1 MKQLLAILRKEL
13 KDSLRDRR
21 SVFAALL
28 VPVLIPLMLGVA
40 FGAMAHDGKKG
51 RPLVITLSGGER
63 APTLVS
69 FLKEAGATIQPAPAN
84 FEALVRDGKLDS
96 VLVVP
101 EKYGDEFVSARP
113 AKLELVADFSRS
125 SAEETIIR
133 VKEVI
138 GRYSGQ
144 VSGLRLLA
152 RGVSP
157 ELAQAVDLQ
166 EKDLSTQRSRSAIL
180 LGMIPMIL
188 MMVILI
194 AGVYVAVD
202 STAGE
207 RERGSLEPLL
217 LNPVRRQTLVFGK
230 WLAVLVFTVGGFGLT
245 LASVLVVL
253 NLIPLQNI
261 GISLGIGGREI
272 VMILLIALPFAI
284 FISAL
289 ELLLATFARTVRE
302 GQLYLSLL
310 PLVPLLP
317 TMLMELRHVGPA
329 TWMST
334 IPVLGQQVLF
344 ASLMRGENGP
354 PFGLLIATAVSVTLT
369 VVCLERTAR
378 LLKDEKIVL
387 AR

>member
-28 VPVLIPLMLGVA
+28 VPFLIPLMLGIG
-40 FGAMAHDGKKG
+40 FGVMAHDGKKG
-51 RPLVITLSGGER
+51 RPLTITLSGGER
-63 APTLVS
+63 APSLVS
-69 FLKEAGATIQPAPAN
+69 FLKQEGATIQPAPAD
-84 FEALVRDGKLDS
+84 FEALVRDGKLDA
-96 VLVVP
+96 VVVVP
-101 EKYGDEFVSARP
+101 EKYGEEFVSARP
-113 AKLELVADFSRS
+113 AKLKLVADFSRG
-125 SAEETIIR
+125 SAEETILR
-133 VKEVI
+133 VTQVI
-138 GRYSGQ
+138 GRYSSQ

-157 ELAQAVDLQ
+157 EVAQAVDLQ
-166 EKDLSTQRSRSAIL
+166 ETDLSTQKSRSAVL

-188 MMVILI
+188 MTVILI

-217 LNPVRRQTLVFGK
+217 LNPVRRQTLVSGK
-230 WLAVLVFTVGGFGLT
+230 WLAVVAFTVGGFGLT
-245 LASVLVVL
+245 LASILVVL
-253 NLIPLQNI
+253 NAIPLQNI
-261 GISLGIGGREI
+261 GISLGIGARE
-272 VMILLIALPFAI
+272 VMIILLIALPFAI

-317 TMLMELRHVGPA
+317 TMLMEFRHVNPA
-329 TWMST
+329 TWMSAV
-334 IPVLGQQVLF
+334 PVLGQQVLF

-354 PFGLLIATAVSVTLT
+354 PFGLLIAATVSVTLA
-369 VVCLERTAR
+369 VVCLTHTAR
-378 LLKDEKIVL
+378 LLEDEKIVL

>member
-1 MKQLLAILRKEL
+1 MKQLFAILRKEL

-28 VPVLIPLMLGVA
+28 VPVLIPVMLGA
-40 FGAMAHDGKKG
+40 GFGALAHDGKKG
-51 RPLVITLSGGER
+51 RPLIITLSGGER
-63 APTLVS
+63 APSLVS
-69 FLKEAGATIQPAPAN
+69 FLKQEGAAIQPAPAD
-84 FEALVRDGKLDS
+84 FEALIRDGKLDA
-96 VLVVP
+96 VVVVP
-101 EKYGDEFVSARP
+101 EKYGEEFISARP
-113 AKLELVADFSRS
+113 AKLKLVADFSRS
-125 SAEETIIR
+125 SAEDTILR
-133 VKEVI
+133 VTQVI
-138 GRYSGQ
+138 GLYSSQ

-157 ELAQAVDLQ
+157 EVAQAVDLQ
-166 EKDLSTQRSRSAIL
+166 ETDLSTQKSRSATL
-180 LGMIPMIL
+180 LGIIPMIL
-188 MMVILI
+188 MIVILI

-217 LNPVRRQTLVFGK
+217 LNPVRRQTLVTGK
-230 WLAVLVFTVGGFGLT
+230 WLAVVAFTVGGFGLT
-245 LASVLVVL
+245 LASILVVL

-261 GISLGIGGREI
+261 GISLGIGAREVVI
-272 VMILLIALPFAI
+272 ILLIALPFAI

-289 ELLLATFARTVRE
+289 ELLLATFARSVRE

-317 TMLMELRHVGPA
+317 TMLMEFRHVNPA
-329 TWMST
+329 TWMSA
-334 IPVLGQQVLF
+334 IPLLGQQVLF

-354 PFGLLIATAVSVTLT
+354 PFGLFIAAAVSLVLTAV
-369 VVCLERTAR
+369 CLKRTAQ
-378 LLKDEKIVL
+378 LLEDEKIVL

>member
-28 VPVLIPLMLGVA
+28 VPFLIPLMLGVV
-40 FGAMAHDGKKG
+40 FGSMAHDGKKG
-51 RPLVITLSGGER
+51 RPLIITLSGGER
-63 APTLVS
+63 APSLVS
-69 FLKEAGATIQPAPAN
+69 FLKQEGATIQPAPAD
-84 FEALVRDGKLDS
+84 FEALVRDGKLDA
-96 VLVVP
+96 VVVVP
-101 EKYGDEFVSARP
+101 EKYGEEFVSARP
-113 AKLELVADFSRS
+113 AKLKLVADFSRS
-125 SAEETIIR
+125 SAEDTILR
-133 VKEVI
+133 VAQVI
-138 GRYSGQ
+138 GRYSSQ

-157 ELAQAVDLQ
+157 EVAQAIDLQ
-166 EKDLSTQRSRSAIL
+166 ETDLSTQKSRSATL
-180 LGMIPMIL
+180 LGIIPTIL
-188 MMVILI
+188 MTVILI

-217 LNPVRRQTLVFGK
+217 LNPVPRQTLVSGK
-230 WLAVLVFTVGGFGLT
+230 WLAVVAFTVGGFGLT
-245 LASVLVVL
+245 LASILVVL

-261 GISLGIGGREI
+261 GISLGIGAREVVI
-272 VMILLIALPFAI
+272 ILLIALPFSI

-302 GQLYLSLL
+302 GQTYLSLL

-317 TMLMELRHVGPA
+317 TMLMEFRHVNPA
-329 TWMST
+329 TWMSA
-334 IPVLGQQVLF
+334 IPLLGQQVLF

-354 PFGLLIATAVSVTLT
+354 PFGLFIAATVSVTLA
-369 VVCLERTAR
+369 VVCLKHTAR
-378 LLKDEKIVL
+378 LLEDEKIVL

>member
-1 MKQLLAILRKEL
+1 MKQLLAIWRKEL

-28 VPVLIPLMLGVA
+28 VPVLIPLMLGIV
-40 FGAMAHDGKKG
+40 FGSMAHDGKKG
-51 RPLVITLSGGER
+51 RPLIITLSGGER
-63 APTLVS
+63 APSLVS
-69 FLKEAGATIQPAPAN
+69 FLKEAGVTIQPAPAE
-84 FEALVRDGKLDS
+84 FEALVRDGKLDA
-96 VLVVP
+96 VVVVP
-101 EKYGDEFVSARP
+101 EEYGEEFVSARP
-113 AKLELVADFSRS
+113 AKLKLVADFSRG
-125 SAEETIIR
+125 SAQETAIR
-133 VKEVI
+133 IGNVI
-138 GRYSGQ
+138 RAYGAQ

-157 ELAQAVDLQ
+157 EVAQAIDLQ
-166 EKDLSTQRSRSAIL
+166 ETDLSTLRSRSAKL
-180 LGMIPMIL
+180 LGIIPMIL
-188 MMVILI
+188 MTVILI

-217 LNPVRRQTLVFGK
+217 LNPVRRQTLVSGK
-230 WLAVLVFTVGGFGLT
+230 WLAVVAFTVGGFGLT
-245 LASVLVVL
+245 LASILVVL

-261 GISLGIGGREI
+261 GISLGIGAREI
-272 VMILLIALPFAI
+272 VVILLIALPFAI

-317 TMLMELRHVGPA
+317 TMLMELRQVKPA
-329 TWMST
+329 SWMSAV
-334 IPVLGQQVLF
+334 PVLGQQVLF
-344 ASLMRGENGP
+344 SSLMRGENGP
-354 PFGLLIATAVSVTLT
+354 PFGLFIAAAVSVTLA
-369 VVCLERTAR
+369 VVCLKRTAR

>member
-28 VPVLIPLMLGVA
+28 VPVLIPLMLGVG
-40 FGAMAHDGKKG
+40 FGAMARDGKKG
-51 RPLVITLSGGER
+51 RPLIITLSGGER
-63 APTLVS
+63 APSLVS
-69 FLKEAGATIQPAPAN
+69 FLKQEGATVQPAPAD
-84 FEALVRDGKLDS
+84 FEVMVRHGKLDA
-96 VLVVP
+96 VVVVP
-101 EKYGDEFVSARP
+101 EKYGEEFVSARP
-113 AKLELVADFSRS
+113 AKLKLVADFSRS
-125 SAEETIIR
+125 SAEETILR
-133 VKEVI
+133 VTEVI
-138 GRYSGQ
+138 GRYSSQ
-144 VSGLRLLA
+144 VSAMRLLA

-157 ELAQAVDLQ
+157 EVAQAVDLQ
-166 EKDLSTQRSRSAIL
+166 ETDLSTQKSRSATL

-217 LNPVRRQTLVFGK
+217 LNPVGRQTLVSGK
-230 WLAVLVFTVGGFGLT
+230 WLAVVAFTVGGFGLT
-245 LASVLVVL
+245 LASILVVL
-253 NLIPLQNI
+253 NLIPLQNV
-261 GISLGIGGREI
+261 GISLGIGAREVVI
-272 VMILLIALPFAI
+272 ILLIALPFAI

-317 TMLMELRHVGPA
+317 TMLMELLHVNPA
-329 TWMST
+329 TWMSA
-334 IPVLGQQVLF
+334 IPVLGQQILF
-344 ASLMRGENGP
+344 ASLMRGEHGP
-354 PFGLLIATAVSVTLT
+354 PFGLFIAAAVSVTLA
-369 VVCLERTAR
+369 VLCLKHTAR
-378 LLKDEKIVL
+378 LLENEKIIL

>member
-28 VPVLIPLMLGVA
+28 VPVLIPLMLGVG

-51 RPLVITLSGGER
+51 RPLIITLSGGER
-63 APTLVS
+63 APSLVS
-69 FLKEAGATIQPAPAN
+69 FLKQEGATVQPAPAD
-84 FEALVRDGKLDS
+84 FEVMVRHGKLDA
-96 VLVVP
+96 VVVVP
-101 EKYGDEFVSARP
+101 EKYGEEFVSARP
-113 AKLELVADFSRS
+113 AKLKLVADFSRT
-125 SAEETIIR
+125 SAQETILR
-133 VKEVI
+133 VTEVI
-138 GRYSGQ
+138 GRYSSQ
-144 VSGLRLLA
+144 VSAMRLLA

-157 ELAQAVDLQ
+157 EVAQAVDLQ
-166 EKDLSTQRSRSAIL
+166 ETDLSTQKSRSATL
-180 LGMIPMIL
+180 LRMIPMIL

-217 LNPVRRQTLVFGK
+217 LNPVGRQTLVSGK
-230 WLAVLVFTVGGFGLT
+230 WLAVVAFTVGGFGLT
-245 LASVLVVL
+245 LASILVVL

-261 GISLGIGGREI
+261 GISLGIGAREVVI
-272 VMILLIALPFAI
+272 ILLIALPFAI

-317 TMLMELRHVGPA
+317 TMLMEFLHVNPA
-329 TWMST
+329 TWMSA
-334 IPVLGQQVLF
+334 IPVLGQQILF
-344 ASLMRGENGP
+344 SSLIRGENGP
-354 PFGLLIATAVSVTLT
+354 PFGLFIATAVSVTLS
-369 VVCLERTAR
+369 VVCLKRTAR
-378 LLKDEKIVL
+378 LLEDEKIVL

>member
-28 VPVLIPLMLGVA
+28 APVLIPLMLGVG
-40 FGAMAHDGKKG
+40 FGSMAHDGKKG
-51 RPLVITLSGGER
+51 RPLIITLSGGER
-63 APTLVS
+63 APSLVS

-84 FEALVRDGKLDS
+84 FEALVRDGKLDA
-96 VLVVP
+96 VVVVP
-101 EKYGDEFVSARP
+101 EKYGEEFVSARP
-113 AKLELVADFSRS
+113 AKLKLVADFSRG
-125 SAEETIIR
+125 SAQETILRVEDVIR
-133 VKEVI
+133 
-138 GRYSGQ
+138 GYSRQ
-144 VSGLRLLA
+144 LSALRLLA

-157 ELAQAVDLQ
+157 ELAQAIDLQ
-166 EKDLSTQRSRSAIL
+166 ETDLSTQRSRSATL

-188 MMVILI
+188 MIVILV

-217 LNPVRRQTLVFGK
+217 LNPVPRQTLVSGK
-230 WLAVLVFTVGGFGLT
+230 WLAVVAFTVGGFGLT
-245 LASVLVVL
+245 LASILVVL

-261 GISLGIGGREI
+261 GISLGIGGRE
-272 VMILLIALPFAI
+272 VVILFLIALPFAI

-302 GQLYLSLL
+302 GQTYMSLL

-317 TMLMELRHVGPA
+317 TIMLELLHVNPA
-329 TWMST
+329 TWMSA

-344 ASLMRGENGP
+344 SSLMRGENGP
-354 PFGLLIATAVSVTLT
+354 PFGLFIAAAVSVTLA
-369 VVCLERTAR
+369 VVCLRRTAQ

>member
-28 VPVLIPLMLGVA
+28 VPVLIPLMLGVG
-40 FGAMAHDGKKG
+40 FGAMARDGKKG
-51 RPLVITLSGGER
+51 RPLIITLSGGER
-63 APTLVS
+63 APSLVS
-69 FLKEAGATIQPAPAN
+69 FLKQEGATVQPAPAD
-84 FEALVRDGKLDS
+84 FEVMVRHGKLDA
-96 VLVVP
+96 VVVVP
-101 EKYGDEFVSARP
+101 EKYGEEFVSARP
-113 AKLELVADFSRS
+113 AKLKLVADFSRS
-125 SAEETIIR
+125 SAEETILR
-133 VKEVI
+133 VTEVI
-138 GRYSGQ
+138 GRYSSQ
-144 VSGLRLLA
+144 VSAMRLLA

-157 ELAQAVDLQ
+157 EVAQAVDLQ
-166 EKDLSTQRSRSAIL
+166 ETDLSTQKSRSATL

-194 AGVYVAVD
+194 AGVYAAVD

-217 LNPVRRQTLVFGK
+217 LNPVGRQTLVSGK
-230 WLAVLVFTVGGFGLT
+230 WLAVVAFTVGGFGLT
-245 LASVLVVL
+245 LASILVVL

-261 GISLGIGGREI
+261 GISLGIGAREVVI
-272 VMILLIALPFAI
+272 ILLIALPFAI

-317 TMLMELRHVGPA
+317 TMLTELLHVNPA
-329 TWMST
+329 TWMSA
-334 IPVLGQQVLF
+334 IPVLGQQILF
-344 ASLMRGENGP
+344 SSLIRGENGP
-354 PFGLLIATAVSVTLT
+354 PFGLFIATAVSVTLS
-369 VVCLERTAR
+369 VVCLKRTAR
-378 LLKDEKIVL
+378 LLEDEKIVL